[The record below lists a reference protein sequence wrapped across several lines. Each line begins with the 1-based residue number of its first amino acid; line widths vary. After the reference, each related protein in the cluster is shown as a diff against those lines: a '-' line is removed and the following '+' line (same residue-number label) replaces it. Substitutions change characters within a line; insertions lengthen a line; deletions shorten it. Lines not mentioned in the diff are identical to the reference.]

1 MDIIA
6 IQEAIESLES
16 AETTPENVAELASL
30 YIVSNSLKGTEDE
43 DKVQSELE
51 DILPYYVKYRNIK
64 RRYQLHQAL
73 DSEVIQ
79 GIKDVCRELQE
90 FIITLYQHTD
100 MHRERMCIKK
110 MLSSLW
116 EHYKE

>member
-30 YIVSNSLKGTEDE
+30 YIVSNSLKETEDE

-79 GIKDVCRELQE
+79 GIKNVCRELQE
-90 FIITLYQHTD
+90 FIVTLYQHTD

-116 EHYKE
+116 EQYKE